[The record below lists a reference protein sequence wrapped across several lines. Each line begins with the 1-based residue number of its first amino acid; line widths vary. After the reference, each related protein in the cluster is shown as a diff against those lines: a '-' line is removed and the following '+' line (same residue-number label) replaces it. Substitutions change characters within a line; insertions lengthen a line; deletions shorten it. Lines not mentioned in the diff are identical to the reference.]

1 MIMGNNTFLRG
12 LVLDDVDALFN
23 YLNNKDF
30 MNYSGRINPHSKEE
44 LINWIQTT
52 WKEREQKKAFT
63 YAIIEVNEKAIIG
76 TIRLKIVNIIS
87 RRADISIG
95 IFNPIFRDKGLG
107 TESLKLLI
115 DFAFNTMNFLSL
127 ELKVFTN
134 NKRAISCYEKLG
146 FKRVGVRRKADFVDG
161 EYLDDLVMDLLIEEW
176 KNGN

>member
-1 MIMGNNTFLRG
+1 MIIGNNTFLRG
-12 LVLDDVDALFN
+12 LVLDDVEALFN
-23 YLNNKDF
+23 YWNNKDF
-30 MNYSGRINPHSKEE
+30 MNYSGRINPYSKEE

-63 YAIIEVNEKAIIG
+63 FAIIEVNDKVIIG
-76 TIRLKIVNIIS
+76 TIRLKIVNMIS

-146 FKRVGVRRKADFVDG
+146 FKKVGVRRKADFVDG
-161 EYLDDLVMDLLIEEW
+161 KYLDDLVMDLLIEEW
-176 KNGN
+176 KNE

>member
-1 MIMGNNTFLRG
+1 MIIGNNTFLRG
-12 LVLDDVDALFN
+12 LVLDDVEALFN
-23 YLNNKDF
+23 YWNNKDF
-30 MNYSGRINPHSKEE
+30 MNYSGRINPYSKEE
-44 LINWIQTT
+44 LINWIQST

-63 YAIIEVNEKAIIG
+63 FAIIEVNKKVIIG

-115 DFAFNTMNFLSL
+115 DFAFNTMNLLSL

-146 FKRVGVRRKADFVDG
+146 FKKVGVRRKADFVDG

-176 KNGN
+176 MNDE

>member
-1 MIMGNNTFLRG
+1 MLMGNNVFLRG
-12 LVLDDVDALFN
+12 LVLDDVNELFN
-23 YLNNKDF
+23 YWNNKDF
-30 MNYSGRINPHSKEE
+30 MNYSGRINPYSKEE
-44 LINWIQTT
+44 LINWIQAT
-52 WKEREQKKAFT
+52 WKEREEKKAFT
-63 YAIIEVNEKAIIG
+63 FAIIKINDKVIIG

-127 ELKVFTN
+127 ELKVFTK
-134 NKRAISCYEKLG
+134 NKRAVSCYEKLG
-146 FKRVGVRRKADFVDG
+146 FKKVGVRRKADFVDG

-176 KNGN
+176 KNE

>member
-1 MIMGNNTFLRG
+1 MIIGNDTFLRG
-12 LVLDDVDALFN
+12 LVLDDVDELLN
-23 YLNNKDF
+23 YWNNKDF
-30 MNYSGRINPHSKEE
+30 MNYSGRINPYSKEE
-44 LINWIQTT
+44 LINWVQTT

-63 YAIIEVNEKAIIG
+63 FAIIEVSKKVIIG

-95 IFNPIFRDKGLG
+95 IFSPIFRDKGLG

-115 DFAFNTMNFLSL
+115 NFAFNTMNLLSL

-146 FKRVGVRRKADFVDG
+146 FKKVGVRRKADFVDG

-176 KNGN
+176 KNDK

>member
-1 MIMGNNTFLRG
+1 MIIGNNTFLRG
-12 LVLDDVDALFN
+12 LVLDDVEALFN
-23 YLNNKDF
+23 YWNNKDF
-30 MNYSGRINPHSKEE
+30 MNYSGRINTHSKEE
-44 LINWIQTT
+44 LKNWIQTT

-63 YAIIEVNEKAIIG
+63 FAIIEVNDKEIIG
-76 TIRLKIVNIIS
+76 TIRLKIVNMIS

-146 FKRVGVRRKADFVDG
+146 FKKVGVRRKADFVDG
-161 EYLDDLVMDLLIEEW
+161 KYLDDLVMDLLIEEW
-176 KNGN
+176 KNE

>member
-1 MIMGNNTFLRG
+1 MLMGNNVFLRG
-12 LVLDDVDALFN
+12 LVLDDVNELFN
-23 YLNNKDF
+23 YWNNKDF
-30 MNYSGRINPHSKEE
+30 MNYSGRINPYSKEE
-44 LINWIQTT
+44 LINWIQAT
-52 WKEREQKKAFT
+52 WKEREEKKAFT
-63 YAIIEVNEKAIIG
+63 FAIIKINDKVIIG

-127 ELKVFTN
+127 ELKVFTK
-134 NKRAISCYEKLG
+134 NKRAVSCYEKLG
-146 FKRVGVRRKADFVDG
+146 FKKVGVRRKADFVDG

-176 KNGN
+176 KNDK

>member
-1 MIMGNNTFLRG
+1 MGNNTFLRG
-12 LVLDDVDALFN
+12 LVLDDVDELFN
-23 YLNNKDF
+23 YWNNKDF
-30 MNYSGRINPHSKEE
+30 MNYSGRINPYSKEE
-44 LINWIQTT
+44 LINWIQAT
-52 WKEREQKKAFT
+52 WKEREEKKAFT
-63 YAIIEVNEKAIIG
+63 FAIIKINDKVIIG

-127 ELKVFTN
+127 ELKVFTK
-134 NKRAISCYEKLG
+134 NKRAVSCYEKLG
-146 FKRVGVRRKADFVDG
+146 FKKVGVRRKADFVDG

-176 KNGN
+176 KNDK

>member
-1 MIMGNNTFLRG
+1 MIMGNNVSLRG
-12 LVLDDVDALFN
+12 LVLDDVDELFN
-23 YLNNKDF
+23 YWNNKDF
-30 MNYSGRINPHSKEE
+30 MNYSGRINPYSKEE
-44 LINWIQTT
+44 LINWIQAT

-63 YAIIEVNEKAIIG
+63 FAIIKINDKVIIG

-95 IFNPIFRDKGLG
+95 IFNPSFRDKGLG

-115 DFAFNTMNFLSL
+115 DFAFKTMNFLSL
-127 ELKVFTN
+127 ELKVFTK

-146 FKRVGVRRKADFVDG
+146 FKKVGVRRKADFVDG

-176 KNGN
+176 KNDK